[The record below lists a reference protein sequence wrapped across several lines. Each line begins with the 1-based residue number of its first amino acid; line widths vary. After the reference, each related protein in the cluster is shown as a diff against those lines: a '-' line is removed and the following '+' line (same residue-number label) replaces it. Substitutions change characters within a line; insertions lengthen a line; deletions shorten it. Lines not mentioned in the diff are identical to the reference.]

1 MKGLFRKNI
10 ALFTLL
16 LLLGVFFTQ
25 KANAASLTA
34 VSDTITTSRPSAS
47 APLAADQA
55 ASAGQVTIFDNGSY
69 FIASDSAVL
78 WNSTGE
84 TLNTV
89 NIASMSAANT
99 PSAGQ
104 RIVYF
109 TNTAANTHHNG
120 DPISVAVTAKHT
132 ISFTTISSIPSG
144 GKIIITFPGAG
155 NNTASPSATT
165 FAFNNL
171 AAANVTFSGTSAC
184 PTGQIVVSAP
194 TITCTTNASIAG
206 STTIT
211 IAIGSSTPALVNP
224 TRSPSQACVGSTTC
238 TADTW
243 KIAINTQD
251 AGSVTLDTG
260 SAKVATIDSVQVQGT
275 VEPTITFTIT
285 GFASG
290 TDVNGGSVTNGGCG
304 TSILSNSGITATA
317 TFVDLGSFGPGFLN
331 KAIQGLTV
339 STNGAS
345 GYAIT
350 ATSSG
355 RFINPA
361 TGQFF
366 QDANTG
372 NGLTA
377 NDTPVPN
384 LISVSPNSQTFGIHP
399 CGTRTAG
406 INSNQWVNAGTAP
419 DNSNGTAKFSNP
431 WNTGTNAFYNTV
443 ASYTGGPVASE
454 TTGVVYAGTIT
465 ATTPPGV
472 YRTVY
477 TYVATATF

>member
-1 MKGLFRKNI
+1 MKVIIRKQI
-10 ALFTLL
+10 AFLCLL
-16 LLLGVFFTQ
+16 LLLSLFSTQ

-55 ASAGQVTIFDNGSY
+55 ASAGQVTVNDNGSY

-99 PSAGQ
+99 PSANQ

-109 TNTAANTHHNG
+109 TNTAANTHHQG

-132 ISFTTISSIPSG
+132 VAFTTISSIPSG
-144 GKIIITFPGAG
+144 GKIIITFPGAA

-211 IAIGSSTPALVNP
+211 IAIGSSTPALINP

-243 KIAINTQD
+243 KIAISTQD
-251 AGSVTLDTG
+251 AGSATLDTG
-260 SAKVATIDSVQVQGT
+260 SARIATIDSVQVQGT

-285 GFASG
+285 GYASA
-290 TDVNGGSVTNGGCG
+290 TNVNTVGSGCG
-304 TSILSNSGITATA
+304 SISSNSGITATA
-317 TFVDLGSFGPGFLN
+317 TFVDLGSFGPNFLN

-339 STNGAS
+339 STNAAS

-366 QDANTG
+366 QDANGG

-377 NDTPVPN
+377 NDTPAPAV
-384 LISVSPNSQTFGIHP
+384 ISITGGGTQTFGIHV
-399 CGTRTAG
+399 CGPRTSG
-406 INSNQWVNAGTAP
+406 INTDQWVNAGTAP
-419 DNSNGTAKFSNP
+419 DSGSNGTAKFSNP
-431 WNTGTNAFYNTV
+431 WNTGTNSFYNTV
-443 ASYTGGPVASE
+443 ASYTGGPVAAE

-465 ATTPPGV
+465 ATTPPGI
-472 YRTVY
+472 YRTTY

>member
-1 MKGLFRKNI
+1 MKGLIRKNI
-10 ALFTLL
+10 ALFSLL
-16 LLLGVFFTQ
+16 VLLGVFFTQ
-25 KANAASLTA
+25 KANAASLSS

-47 APLAADQA
+47 APLAANQA
-55 ASAGQVTIFDNGSY
+55 ASAGQVTIADNGSY
-69 FIASDSAVL
+69 FIASDTAVL
-78 WNSTGE
+78 WNDIGE
-84 TLNTV
+84 TLNSV
-89 NIASMSAANT
+89 NIASMSGANT
-99 PSAGQ
+99 PSANQ

-109 TNTAANTHHNG
+109 TNTAANTHHTG

-132 ISFTTISSIPSG
+132 VTFNTISTIPIG

-155 NNTASPSATT
+155 NNSASPSAST

-171 AAANVTFSGTSAC
+171 QTGNISASFSSGSSTCTFTI
-184 PTGQIVVSAP
+184 TAP
-194 TITCTTNASIAG
+194 TITCTVATAQVNGAV
-206 STTIT
+206 TVTIT
-211 IAIGSSTPALVNP
+211 IGSSTPALINP
-224 TRSPSQACVGSTTC
+224 TKSPSQACVGSTTC

-243 KIAINTQD
+243 KIGIVTQD
-251 AGSVTLDTG
+251 SSSVTLDTG
-260 SAKVATIDSVQVQGT
+260 SARIALIESVQVQGT

-285 GFASG
+285 GYASA
-290 TDVNGGSVTNGGCG
+290 TDVSSIGTSGCG
-304 TSILSNSGITATA
+304 SIISNSGIAATA
-317 TFVDLGSFGPGFLN
+317 TFVDLGSFGPNFLN

-355 RFINPA
+355 RFLNPS

-366 QDANTG
+366 QDANGG

-377 NDTPVPN
+377 NNTPVPAV
-384 LISVSPNSQTFGIHP
+384 ISITGGGTQTFGIHA
-399 CGTRTAG
+399 CGTR
-406 INSNQWVNAGTAP
+406 SNILTDQWVNAGTAP
-419 DNSNGTAKFSNP
+419 DSGSNGTAKFSNP
-431 WNTGTNAFYNTV
+431 WNTIGNSFYNTL
-443 ASYTGGPVASE
+443 ASYTGGPVAAE

-465 ATTPPGV
+465 ATTPPGI